1 MNKLSRCIF
10 FPFIALLLSC
20 GGDSYSVASNDGG
33 ISGTGNGGSKA
44 SLAGSAYKG
53 PFIQDSA
60 INVFKIEGDTSSE
73 ISNSLV
79 QENLGNFTLQT
90 DPGLLSVRATGRFYD
105 ETTATY
111 SDDTV
116 TLSALVNVTAGQQAR
131 LYINVLTH
139 MSHDYAV
146 ELINQGNSY
155 EQAMQQA
162 ERRVKELLATVTGEV
177 SVTQPF
183 INMNLSNTPGTV
195 PEDNAYVLYVS
206 SLFSEAVDE
215 RSIESPGYTMSTL
228 LNTLKADVFNDS
240 AIDEETLASLQEA
253 NGRLDATSIQ
263 QNLEAVL
270 LGETI
275 APVND
280 VIEEVSPGLVAPSN
294 LTTYTDTVNSKQRF
308 CFDMLA
314 SCSDS
319 GHKAE
324 IIVPT
329 GYSYEYQIDDNA
341 DFSSPSESS
350 TWGRNFYEIDTV
362 GLASGTWYFRVRKI
376 HESGQLSTWADVDF
390 VLP

>member
-1 MNKLSRCIF
+1 MNKLSKCILF
-10 FPFIALLLSC
+10 LFIALLVSC
-20 GGDSYSVASNDGG
+20 GGDSYSVAGNDGG
-33 ISGTGNGGSKA
+33 ISGTGSGGSKA
-44 SLAGSAYKG
+44 SLVGSAYKG

-60 INVFKIEGDTSSE
+60 VNVFKIEGDTSSE
-73 ISNSLV
+73 ISNTLV
-79 QENLGNFTLQT
+79 QANLGNFTLET

-116 TLSALVNVTAGQQAR
+116 TLSALVNVAADEEST

-155 EQAMQQA
+155 GQAMQQA
-162 ERRVKELLATVTGEV
+162 ENRVKELLASVTGEV
-177 SVTQPF
+177 PTTQPF
-183 INMNLSNTPGTV
+183 INMNLSNSPGTV

-206 SLFSEAVDE
+206 SLLTEAVNE
-215 RSIESPGYTMSTL
+215 RSLEDPGYTMTTL

-240 AIDEETLASLQEA
+240 AIDEETLVSLQEA
-253 NGRLDATSIQ
+253 NGRLDAASIQ

-275 APVND
+275 APVSD
-280 VIEEVSPGLVAPSN
+280 VIEEVSPGLIAPSN
-294 LTTYTDTVNSKQRF
+294 LTTFTDTVNGKQRF
-308 CFDMLA
+308 CFDMVA
-314 SCSDS
+314 VCSDS
-319 GHKAE
+319 AHKAE
-324 IIVPT
+324 IIVPA
-329 GYSYEYQIDDNA
+329 GYSYEFQIDNNA
-341 DFSSPSESS
+341 DFSSPEVSS
-350 TWGRNFYEIDTV
+350 PWGRNFYEIDTV
-362 GLASGTWYFRVRKI
+362 TLGSGTWHFRVRKI